1 VNELQYSGRNWAM
14 TQTTRRQ
21 VLMGSALLPLAAAAA
36 STGVRASTTATPV
49 AAHAQVEKDLMRY
62 IGFGNKQ
69 SGGAGDNACGDWM
82 VSELEETGFTVS
94 RQQFSAPYFT
104 PARAELVCAHTS
116 ATIWPQPIVIPT
128 GEEGISGPVVRVDAH
143 GNADHALKGAIAL
156 VDLPSARWSSL
167 FWKGVR
173 GPVEAAF
180 ERGAKAAVIITN
192 GPTGKVIALNTDGR
206 KPMFDGP
213 VALLAPENA
222 APFLKAAMS
231 GEEATLYMTGESGRR
246 PAFNFVG
253 TLDRGAAKWLAVSTP
268 RSGWFTCAGER
279 GPGIAAWL
287 DIARWAAKEVAGY
300 NLAFICNSGHEY
312 QYLGAEEALHA
323 IAPKPNETA
332 FWLHLGANIA
342 ARDWHEITGKP
353 APLPGADSQRYLVT
367 SPALVGKAREIFKGQ
382 VGLEAPYPSDQLSA
396 GELTNVIEAGY
407 PLVAGVFGLH
417 RYHHVAED
425 DERCVPVDKVA
436 DAITGFRQLLSHA
449 LA

>member
-1 VNELQYSGRNWAM
+1 M
-14 TQTTRRQ
+14 TTPSRRHF
-21 VLMGSALLPLAAAAA
+21 LAGSALLPVAALAATKVAAA
-36 STGVRASTTATPV
+36 KADAGSASHEQV
-49 AAHAQVEKDLMRY
+49 AQDLMRY

-69 SGGAGDNACGDWM
+69 SGGDGDNACGEWM
-82 VSELEETGFTVS
+82 KAELEKARFTIT
-94 RQQFSAPYFT
+94 QQDYTAPYFN
-104 PARAELVCAHTS
+104 PARAELVCGKAS
-116 ATIWPQPIVIPT
+116 ASVWPQPIVKTT
-128 GEEGISGPVVRVDAH
+128 GNEGLMGPLVRVDAAGH
-143 GNADHALKGAIAL
+143 ADRDLKGAIAL
-156 VDLPSARWSSL
+156 VDLPGTRWSSI

-173 GPVEAAF
+173 GPLDAAF
-180 ERGAKAAVIITN
+180 AAGAAAAVIVTN
-192 GPTGKVIALNTDGR
+192 GPTGKIIALNTDGR
-206 KPMFDGP
+206 KPLFDGP
-213 VALLAPENA
+213 VALLAPEDA
-222 APFLKAAMS
+222 QPFFTAAM
-231 GEEATLYMTGESGRR
+231 TGDTASLFLTGQGGRR
-246 PAFNFVG
+246 PTFNFVG
-253 TLDRGAAKWLAVSTP
+253 KLDRGKAKWLAVSTP

-287 DIARWAAKEVAGY
+287 DLARWAVDAVPDH

-323 IAPKPNETA
+323 IAPKPSETA

-367 SPALVGKAREIFKGQ
+367 SPPLLETARTLFKGQ
-382 VGLEAPYPSDQLSA
+382 VGLEAPYASDKLSA

-436 DAITGFRQLLSHA
+436 DAITAFRALVKHA
-449 LA
+449 LT

>member
-1 VNELQYSGRNWAM
+1 M

-21 VLMGSALLPLAAAAA
+21 VLMGSALLPLAAAASA
-36 STGVRASTTATPV
+36 GVRASATTAAMV
-49 AAHAQVEKDLMRY
+49 ERGQVEKDLMRY

-82 VSELEETGFTVS
+82 VSELEDAGFTVT
-94 RQQFSAPYFT
+94 RQQFTAPWFT
-104 PARAELVCAHTS
+104 PARAELVCGDTS
-116 ATIWPQPIVIPT
+116 APVWPQPIVIPT
-128 GEEGISGPVVRVDAH
+128 GGQGISGPIVRVDAA
-143 GNADHALKGAIAL
+143 GNADRALEGAIAL
-156 VDLPSARWSSL
+156 VDLPSTRWSSL

-173 GPVEAAF
+173 EPVEAAF
-180 ERGAKAAVIITN
+180 EHGAKAAAVITN

-213 VALLAPENA
+213 VALIAPEDA

-231 GEEATLYMTGESGRR
+231 GADATLYMTGAGGRR

-287 DIARWAAKEVAGY
+287 DIARWAARAVTGY

-323 IAPKPNETA
+323 IAPKPAETA

-342 ARDWHEITGKP
+342 ARDWHGITGQP

-436 DAITGFRQLLSHA
+436 EAITGFRQLLSHA